1 MKTLILILTLLS
13 VSLTESF
20 PAQKDNVT
28 DKVNSLM
35 NDCVALNLFS
45 GTILV
50 AKEGNIIFEKSYGY
64 SDKAKNILNENNT
77 KYNIGSIG
85 KEFTAIMILQLAQEN
100 KLQLSDNLGKY
111 FNFFSEQ
118 ASNEVTVKNLL
129 NHTSGFGDYIMNPG
143 FQINKDNYNELS
155 ELIKFISKENL
166 EFKPGTENR
175 YSNSGYVILGGII
188 EKVTGKS
195 YSENMNERIL
205 DPLGMN
211 SSGYID
217 WDNKD
222 PMKAIGY
229 IVNIKGEARDN
240 NDLRLQGSPA
250 GGMYSTA
257 EDLLK
262 LDQSLMNDNKL
273 LNDKHKVIFYN
284 DFNENSTASLNDRK
298 KNPDAVSAV
307 AGGAP
312 GINAL
317 YISFPG
323 KSYTAIILSNY
334 DQAAENIEP
343 QITDIIKTGDYKKPK
358 PALGQFLYKSFQKV
372 GQENFTKNLK
382 KIIDENG
389 YKIPGDGMLNNIG
402 YEFLQNEMPDAA
414 IDVFKLNTELFP
426 NVANC
431 FDSLGE
437 AYFMTGNKEE
447 AKINYA
453 KVLEL
458 NPNNENAKKM
468 LEKINGM

>member
-20 PAQKDNVT
+20 PAQNDNVSE
-28 DKVNSLM
+28 KVNSLM
-35 NDCVALNLFS
+35 NDCKALNLFS

-50 AKEGNIIFEKSYGY
+50 AKDGNIIFEKSYGY
-64 SDKAKNILNENNT
+64 AETEKNISNENNT

-85 KEFTAIMILQLAQEN
+85 KEFTAIMILQLIQEN

-111 FNFFSEQ
+111 FNFFSEL
-118 ASNEVTVKNLL
+118 ASAEVTIKYLL
-129 NHTSGFGDYIMNPG
+129 NHKSGFGDYIMNPG
-143 FQINKDNYNELS
+143 FQMNKEKYNELS
-155 ELIKFISKENL
+155 ELIKFISEEEP
-166 EFKPGTENR
+166 EFKPGTNNR

-195 YSENMNERIL
+195 YSENMKERIL
-205 DPLGMN
+205 EPLEMK
-211 SSGYID
+211 SSGYIN
-217 WDNKD
+217 WDFKD
-222 PMKAIGY
+222 PLKSTGY
-229 IVNIKGEARDN
+229 IIDIKGNARDN

-273 LNDKHKVIFYN
+273 LEDNYKIILFSN
-284 DFNENSTASLNDRK
+284 FNEKTTSNMDDLK
-298 KNPDAVSAV
+298 KNVNAQNVF

-312 GINAL
+312 GISSI
-317 YISFPG
+317 YMSFPG
-323 KSYTAIILSNY
+323 KGYTAIILSNF
-334 DQAAENIEP
+334 DKAAEDLEP
-343 QITDIIKTGDYKKPK
+343 YIADIINTGDYKKPK
-358 PALGQFLYKSFQKV
+358 PSLGPFLYKVYEKEGEVYFA
-372 GQENFTKNLK
+372 ENLK
-382 KIIDENG
+382 SLINENG
-389 YKIPGDGMLNNIG
+389 YQITDDGILNNIG
-402 YEFLQNEMPDAA
+402 YEFLQNEMPGAA
-414 IDVFKLNTELFP
+414 VSVLKLNAELYP
-426 NVANC
+426 NVPNC

-447 AKINYA
+447 AKINYL
-453 KVLEL
+453 KVLEM